1 MSHTT
6 KTTDPTTSQ
15 QALNSLFA
23 SVATAGDHTI
33 KLTLE
38 CQYALEKIF
47 QQPPLFQRYLARE
60 KENRELK
67 KKKNSMD
74 DYRRFYMVYSIAGV
88 FEGKTEILSWD
99 GSPWSWSNDVQVDST
114 FLADLYDKPISV
126 SLYEVVKIEE
136 PVAPSRTSVLRRGG
150 NKAAGS
156 RVRLSAPLG
165 PDARK
170 SSMEALAKR
179 QLILANAEL
188 PIKERYSLIRRA
200 SLLGFGAKA
209 DMAVEESDE
218 EEPAQQEE
226 ETKMKRSKPE
236 KQKPA
241 REAPKSKTKVGSQED
256 SFDVKTLPA
265 DTSPRYALPVRPRT
279 SSPRRRPTN
288 LAELDDNFDLREPA
302 QPHHYDKPERHLS
315 ARSRSARTR
324 RSPESSERQLA
335 LNAMEEEPEQVPRRM
350 PSPERQTRPPPKPT
364 KSSQKPALDM
374 LPAKET
380 ETKPEALLTLQEPS
394 RKKPTA
400 IEPKPHPRIVSEPP
414 VEKPVRHKAPA
425 PRASSAQARQPVAS
439 KDGPKETKKKNEI
452 RHELRAR
459 LELDPTDLFWGDLT
473 VAAEV
478 EDKIEGLEFCRIA
491 LALSAPLLSKKQEEG
506 LNPVSITLLEA
517 DGMPDKPVSFE
528 ELDHTCLPVFTRFK
542 FFSDA
547 HTHQASTTQPHRR
560 RITFNTRHLILAGLL
575 DEDKL
580 RDDLLNKRFVVE
592 IHDRDIRPPVYVMA
606 IAQDVGAGNTAQM
619 NTNGKHSYGY
629 ASFSLADLAMGMRH
643 VELITPILPGRHRPA
658 SSTSS
663 IPAGLWL
670 ESAATLSIRV
680 ELKYPIL
687 ANTASTGGALSE
699 GLFGRVV
706 IVTSAQDESIAEL
719 VHETIV
725 AQNLKAL
732 NIQAESEKER
742 RMILEAY
749 TLSDEEKCNV
759 ELDILTGYHI
769 FDSQMRILL
778 VEGLLDGGTAHLL
791 EILPKSD
798 AYHLWYNPSIT
809 FTSRIWLAAPG
820 LLYLKLDPSLSEIM
834 RQTSTYLRKRTS
846 SESFECL
853 EMLNQILHL
862 DSSSTPAPIGHYPS
876 TDLINAIAENFG
888 QVVPFEI
895 AAPKAARKIRRM
907 MERNGLGG
915 LSISDVDEQDQ
926 VSRTSLATFGSGSSV
941 RGVAERGGKRVA
953 DTNEDFEQW
962 LAFRS
967 LRQPNFL
974 AINVRQFNGARR
986 PPRERDYQEHPVH
999 NYSMQTFSTTAAQ
1012 LGSLR
1017 ARMEEDGQTVF
1028 SYGGKFLSQVISQ
1041 VDYDQE
1047 IRKEMVESRRKWIT
1061 KDGFRPAP
1069 YGKCAFTTQRV

>member
-1 MSHTT
+1 MPICPGKKCEFTCFLT
-6 KTTDPTTSQ
+6 KDAELTCDG
-15 QALNSLFA
+15 
-23 SVATAGDHTI
+23 SV
-33 KLTLE
+33 L
-38 CQYALEKIF
+38 

-60 KENRELK
+60 KENREVK

-74 DYRRFYMVYSIAGV
+74 DY
-88 FEGKTEILSWD
+88 L
-99 GSPWSWSNDVQVDST
+99 DST

-150 NKAAGS
+150 KKAAGS
-156 RVRLSAPLG
+156 RVRLSAALDA
-165 PDARK
+165 DARK

-209 DMAVEESDE
+209 DMAVEEGDE
-218 EEPAQQEE
+218 EDAAQQEE
-226 ETKMKRSKPE
+226 ESKKKKSKPE

-241 REAPKSKTKVGSQED
+241 REAPKSKPKVGSHED
-256 SFDVKTLPA
+256 GFELKTLPA
-265 DTSPRYALPVRPRT
+265 DTSLRYALPVRPRT

-324 RSPESSERQLA
+324 RSPESSEHQP
-335 LNAMEEEPEQVPRRM
+335 LNAMEEEPERAPRRM
-350 PSPERQTRPPPKPT
+350 PSLERQARPPPKPT
-364 KSSQKPALDM
+364 KPSQKSASDIS
-374 LPAKET
+374 PAKET
-380 ETKPEALLTLQEPS
+380 EVNKEALIAPQEPS

-400 IEPKPHPRIVSEPP
+400 TEPKPHPRVVSEPP
-414 VEKPVRHKAPA
+414 VEKPARHKAPA
-425 PRASSAQARQPVAS
+425 PRASSAHARPPVAS
-439 KDGPKETKKKNEI
+439 KDAPKETKKKNEI

-473 VAAEV
+473 VATEV
-478 EDKIEGLEFCRIA
+478 EDKVEGLEFCRIA
-491 LALSAPLLSKKQEEG
+491 LALSAPLLSKEQEEG

-528 ELDHTCLPVFTRFK
+528 ELDRTCLPVFTRFK

-547 HTHQASTTQPHRR
+547 HTHQASTTQPHGR

-592 IHDRDIRPPVYVMA
+592 IHDRDIRPPGDVMS
-606 IAQDVGAGNTAQM
+606 IAQDVGASNTAQM
-619 NTNGKHSYGY
+619 NLNGKHSYGY
-629 ASFSLADLAMGMRH
+629 ASFSLADLAMGMKH

-742 RMILEAY
+742 RMMLDAY
-749 TLSDEEKCNV
+749 TLSDEDKRNV

-778 VEGLLDGGTAHLL
+778 VEGLLDGGTAHLF

-809 FTSRIWLAAPG
+809 FTSRIWLATPG
-820 LLYLKLDPSLSEIM
+820 LLYVKLDPSLSEIM

-853 EMLNQILHL
+853 EILNQILHL
-862 DSSSTPAPIGHYPS
+862 DSSSTPTPIGHYPS
-876 TDLINAIAENFG
+876 TDLINAVAENFG
-888 QVVPFEI
+888 QVVPFEV
-895 AAPKAARKIRRM
+895 AAPKAGRKIRRM
-907 MERNGLGG
+907 MERNGSGG
-915 LSISDVDEQDQ
+915 LSLSDVDEHDQ
-926 VSRTSLATFGSGSSV
+926 ASRTSLATFGSGSSV
-941 RGVAERGGKRVA
+941 RGMAERGEKRVA
-953 DTNEDFEQW
+953 ATNEDFEQW

-974 AINVRQFNGARR
+974 AINVRQFKGVRR
-986 PPRERDYQEHPVH
+986 PPRERDYQENPVH

-1012 LGSLR
+1012 LKSLR

-1028 SYGGKFLSQVISQ
+1028 SYGGKFLSQLISQ

-1069 YGKCAFTTQRV
+1069 YGRCTFTT